1 MKTHL
6 DCIPCFQRQALEAAR
21 MITDDKAKQEEV
33 LRDVMGTLQKLDWH
47 EKQLIIAKKV
57 HKRVAESF
65 NDPDPYK
72 RVKKES
78 NDSAMKL
85 YPELKKMVEES
96 GDPLQTAIKLSIAGN
111 IIDFGPASKF
121 DVNESI
127 EKALQAEIDTIVY
140 SSFLKDIKNSR
151 KILYFGD
158 NAGEI
163 VFDKLLLNLL
173 SVENTKIRFVVK
185 ASPMLNDA
193 ILEDV
198 HYVQLDKIPGVEII
212 EMETGEN
219 GSVIKMENADMI
231 ISKGQGNYEALSEE
245 PGIYF
250 LLLAKC
256 PIIAKDLKAEVG
268 DLIFRRS

>member
-21 MITDDKAKQEEV
+21 MTTNDEGKQEEV

-57 HKRVAESF
+57 HKRVVEAF

-78 NDSAMKL
+78 NDAAMEL
-85 YPELKKMVEES
+85 YPKLEKVIKES
-96 GDPLQTAIKLSIAGN
+96 GNPLLTAIKLSIAGN
-111 IIDFGPASKF
+111 IIDFGPASEF
-121 DVNESI
+121 DVNGSI
-127 EKALQAEIDTIVY
+127 EKALQTKIDEITY

-193 ILEDV
+193 TLEDA
-198 HYVQLDKIPGVEII
+198 HYVQLDKIPGIKFI

-219 GSVIKMENADMI
+219 DSIIEAENADMI

-268 DLIFRRS
+268 DVIFRRS